1 MSAPLAPTRAS
12 GETSCIIFYQLCN
25 IVKLR
30 QILTAT
36 MQNVTVPFLDITVN
50 HDACLYII
58 KPIHGEEVAAI
69 VFYFHGTPLLA
80 RNAQWLAHLLC
91 TNALNV
97 V

>member
-50 HDACLYII
+50 HDACLYKNKNILTWFWL
-58 KPIHGEEVAAI
+58 PYAAADL
-69 VFYFHGTPLLA
+69 TWNLA
-80 RNAQWLAHLLC
+80 NIPYSC
-91 TNALNV
+91 
-97 V
+97 